1 MRQDYTPG
9 EECQCSAYNE
19 SECGCG
25 ADWTP
30 REVYELREECMEQ
43 ARLLGMSSERELK
56 LLAEIKSLEESRDFW
71 RKAALN
77 PHR

>member
-1 MRQDYTPG
+1 MNQDHTPG
-9 EECQCSAYNE
+9 KGCLCHAHSEA
-19 SECGCG
+19 ECGCDV
-25 ADWTP
+25 DWTP